1 MAQMITDLLTNIY
14 NRIAQL
20 GQEIQKLKGSLD
32 DLNKNIEDKISAL
45 TKRMDE
51 FYKEIDITK
60 NKHIETIKEMGIEV
74 MKELQKLQEGLGLK
88 DLEQLI
94 GNLEN
99 FAKLSSEILNQDTVT
114 VLLSEAIESVK
125 ALKASFQK

>member
-1 MAQMITDLLTNIY
+1 
-14 NRIAQL
+14 
-20 GQEIQKLKGSLD
+20 
-32 DLNKNIEDKISAL
+32 
-45 TKRMDE
+45 KRMDE

-94 GNLEN
+94 ENLEN

>member
-74 MKELQKLQEGLGLK
+74 MKELQKLQEG
-88 DLEQLI
+88 
-94 GNLEN
+94 
-99 FAKLSSEILNQDTVT
+99 
-114 VLLSEAIESVK
+114 
-125 ALKASFQK
+125 

>member
-94 GNLEN
+94 ENLEN